1 MSDWLGYAPKQGG
14 AHAGVSF
21 LPFKRARAIVRKLK
35 LGSHKEWKEWSKSG
49 ERPNNIPGSPERAY
63 RDAGWT
69 SMPDWL
75 GYERRHAKPKKL
87 PPSPKRAA
95 HAKRRGGGT
104 GSGGGSSSSKKR
116 RCSAVAKQARAQ
128 QHKRVRNSQL
138 AADEPA
144 CANHFEEEEPT
155 RSQESS
161 PSEFVVTWSVFS

>member
-1 MSDWLGYAPKQGG
+1 MDKREA
-14 AHAGVSF
+14 F

-35 LGSHKEWKEWSKSG
+35 LGSQKEWKEWSKSG

-69 SMPDWL
+69 SIPDWL
-75 GYERRHAKPKKL
+75 GYERRHAEPKKL

-95 HAKRRGGGT
+95 HAKRGGGT

-116 RCSAVAKQARAQ
+116 RCSAVAKQARVQ

-161 PSEFVVTWSVFS
+161 PSPSEFVVTWSVFS